1 MSDDTGSRIKP
12 TSNLSL
18 QPSHLSLKPR
28 VALKSHIAVEI
39 LLVAALVVYFILAES
54 RVVGSD
60 MLFTAVGSVLMA
72 VATFWTLNT
81 VGDVI
86 EVVAARRSPTKD

>member
-1 MSDDTGSRIKP
+1 MSDDTGSSIK
-12 TSNLSL
+12 LK
-18 QPSHLSLKPR
+18 SHL
-28 VALKSHIAVEI
+28 ALKSHIVVEV
-39 LLVAALVVYFILAES
+39 LLIAALVVYFVLAES

-81 VGDVI
+81 VGDVM
-86 EVVAARRSPTKD
+86 EVVAERRSSIKD